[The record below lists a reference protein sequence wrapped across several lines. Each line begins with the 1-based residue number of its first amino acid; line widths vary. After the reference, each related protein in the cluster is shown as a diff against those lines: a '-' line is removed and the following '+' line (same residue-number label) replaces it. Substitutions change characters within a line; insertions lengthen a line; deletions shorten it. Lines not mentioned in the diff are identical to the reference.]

1 VSPPSVEARCHPS
14 GAMVLA
20 LSVGFVGL
28 TGGSLY
34 PFWTPSGEVPA
45 GLLKVLALPGVPSV
59 GGGG

>member
-1 VSPPSVEARCHPS
+1 
-14 GAMVLA
+14 MVLA